1 MTARTDKGIVE
12 QEVLYV
18 IFADPETF
26 KPTLA
31 FFEVIA
37 PPDSQ
42 DAPGLK
48 QSIIDVFIKHSLEH
62 LIEKIVFF
70 VV

>member
-1 MTARTDKGIVE
+1 M
-12 QEVLYV
+12 

-48 QSIIDVFIKHSLEH
+48 QSIIDVFINKAFARTPYRKDS
-62 LIEKIVFF
+62 IF